1 MAAAAPTGRPEGGV
15 PTPAGSRRPDILVVI
30 LDCGRADDLPGG
42 ANPIPRMPFADGLY
56 RESLSFP
63 NAVAPSPWTIPS
75 HAGLF
80 TGLYPWESGAHLKQS
95 LILDPAIPTL
105 AGLLTASGYGS
116 FAASANGFLSPTFG
130 LLNGFEAA
138 VWGDWWERFLHLPTN
153 DRPPWGYN
161 TGPTLKLPKGT
172 YWKLLEEPAKLANR
186 RPILLDILNRF
197 TSQLVAPGDSYSPYV
212 GPWIEAATE
221 RWLGAQ
227 PKEKPVFCFVNYY
240 EAHEPYIIDPS
251 RVEGGLSYRRLAQLR
266 MDRTNLLAGRWQPK
280 PGEFR
285 DLRRLSR
292 AVIQSLDDRLRRLCG
307 AFERAGRWD
316 NTIVVLASDHGQAFG
331 EHGFLFHGVRL
342 WEPVVRI
349 PLWIR
354 FPDGR
359 HRGERGV
366 GWASLIDVM
375 PTLLDAA
382 GVPRPHLPSASSL
395 LELVDRPRFGPVM
408 AMSDGTPARKAL
420 AKMVPREVWEPWDVA
435 HYAAYSDGRKLILN
449 AASGVTQLYELSR
462 DPEESHDLGPSVPSE
477 LAPLSDLLRQNAS
490 SVSHGKVEARPQEL
504 DDRLKSWGYE

>member
-1 MAAAAPTGRPEGGV
+1 MATNVTHPPGR
-15 PTPAGSRRPDILVVI
+15 SPDILIII

-42 ANPIPRMPFADGLY
+42 ANPISGMPFAEGLF

-95 LILDPAIPTL
+95 LKLDPSIPTL
-105 AGLLTASGYGS
+105 AGLLSTQGYASFS
-116 FAASANGFLSPTFG
+116 ASANGFLSPVFG
-130 LLNGFEAA
+130 LLNGFTSA

-153 DRPPWGYN
+153 DRPPWAYN
-161 TGPTLKLPKGT
+161 YGPTMKLPKGSF
-172 YWKLLEEPAKLANR
+172 WKMLETPAKYANR
-186 RPILLDILNRF
+186 RPILLDVINRF
-197 TSQLVAPGDSYSPYV
+197 TSQLSSSGESYSPYV

-221 RWLGAQ
+221 RWLADQ
-227 PKEKPVFCFVNYY
+227 PKERPVFCFVNYY
-240 EAHEPYIIDPS
+240 EAHEPYIIDPAK
-251 RVEGGLSYRRLAQLR
+251 VEGGLSYRRLAQLR
-266 MDRTNLLAGRWQPK
+266 MDRTNVLAGRWHPTAE
-280 PGEFR
+280 EFR

-292 AVIQSLDDRLRRLCG
+292 AVIRSLDDRLRRLCG

-342 WEPVVRI
+342 WEPVIRI
-349 PLWIR
+349 PLWVR
-354 FPDGR
+354 WPDGR

-382 GVPRPHLPSASSL
+382 GVPRPPLPSASSL
-395 LELVDRPRFGPVM
+395 LELIDRPRLGPAM
-408 AMSDGTPARKAL
+408 AMSDGTPARKTL
-420 AKMVPREVWEPWDVA
+420 ANMVPPAVWEPWDQA
-435 HYAAYSDGRKLILN
+435 HFAAYVDGTKMVLN
-449 AASGVTQLYELSR
+449 AATGAVQLYDLTH
-462 DPEESHDLGPSVPSE
+462 DPGEDHDHGAYVPAELGPLEAV
-477 LAPLSDLLRQNAS
+477 LRQNATTLA
-490 SVSHGKVEARPQEL
+490 HGKAEPRPQEL